1 LRFPGNKN
9 TLLFLEKDMR
19 AARVVTPVPDRPG
32 AAAVVSKAVVRAAAS
47 LGLTNAGLAKVL
59 GLSAASASRLRD
71 GSYILPLDSKPY
83 EFALLLIRLFRGL
96 DAMMGGEEQASQS
109 WMQTPNR
116 ALDGAPIDRITSV
129 TGLVETVAYVDA
141 ARARV

>member
-1 LRFPGNKN
+1 
-9 TLLFLEKDMR
+9 MR
-19 AARVVTPVPDRPG
+19 AATSRQPSTDRLQ
-32 AAAVVSKAVVRAAAS
+32 AASVVSKAVVRAAAH

-59 GLSAASASRLRD
+59 GISAATASRLRD
-71 GSYILPLDSKPY
+71 GSYTLPLDSKPY

-96 DAMMGGEEQASQS
+96 DAMTGGEERASQS

-116 ALDGAPIDRITSV
+116 ALAGAPIDRITSV
-129 TGLVETVAYVDA
+129 TGLVEAVAYVDA